1 MTTSDVTVSG
11 ARGALDA
18 ITIEILWSRL
28 ISIIEEAES
37 TLVRTSFS
45 PIVGEADDHSAA
57 LLDGDGRLI
66 AQTPSANPGFI
77 GTLGHTT
84 RTMLTHFPPE
94 TLKPNDVLITN
105 DP

>member
-1 MTTSDVTVSG
+1 MAETTLTGV
-11 ARGALDA
+11 ARHGALDP
-18 ITIEILWSRL
+18 ITLAILWSRL

-57 LLDGDGRLI
+57 LLDGQGHLV

-84 RTMLTHFPPE
+84 RTMLQHFPPE
-94 TLKPNDVLITN
+94 TLKPDDVL
-105 DP
+105 

>member
-1 MTTSDVTVSG
+1 MHPMVEASIAQTEYEGS
-11 ARGALDA
+11 LDP
-18 ITIEILWSRL
+18 ITLEILWSRL

-57 LLDGDGRLI
+57 LLDANGRLI

-84 RTMLTHFPPE
+84 RTMLSHFPPE
-94 TLKPNDVLITN
+94 TLKPNDI
-105 DP
+105 